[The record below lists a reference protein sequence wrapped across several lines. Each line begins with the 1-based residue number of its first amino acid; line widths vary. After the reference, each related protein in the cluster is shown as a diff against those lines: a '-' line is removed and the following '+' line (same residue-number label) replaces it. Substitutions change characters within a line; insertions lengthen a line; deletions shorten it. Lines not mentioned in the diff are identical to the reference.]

1 MTVYD
6 LYMTLANAYCMTPVA
21 VYDKHGNILTD
32 VENWGC
38 LVEHYSK
45 SLVLFF
51 NYELGEITLDKI
63 RRE

>member
-1 MTVYD
+1 MTVDD
-6 LYMTLANAYCMTPVA
+6 LYMTIVGLNCFTA
-21 VYDKHGNILTD
+21 VTAYDKHNKVLLD
-32 VENWGC
+32 VQNWDD
-38 LVEHYSK
+38 LEEHYSK

>member
-1 MTVYD
+1 MTVND
-6 LYMTLANAYCMTPVA
+6 LYMTLANVYYMTPVV
-21 VYDKHGNILTD
+21 VYDKHDNILTD

>member
-6 LYMTLANAYCMTPVA
+6 LYMTLANVYYMTPVA
-21 VYDKHGNILTD
+21 VYDKHDNILTD
-32 VENWGC
+32 AENWGC